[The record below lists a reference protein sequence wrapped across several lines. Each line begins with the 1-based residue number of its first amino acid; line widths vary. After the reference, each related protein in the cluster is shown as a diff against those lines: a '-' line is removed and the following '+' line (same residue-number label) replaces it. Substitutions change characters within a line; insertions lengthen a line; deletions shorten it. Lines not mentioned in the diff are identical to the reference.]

1 MRSACKTEGLRNSV
15 HLIGRGQGHGLVG
28 VGCVP
33 RLLRSF
39 LEQPAPAELD
49 AGCMMREPPTPFF
62 LSLLGPAP

>member
-1 MRSACKTEGLRNSV
+1 MKTEGLRNSV
-15 HLIGRGQGHGLVG
+15 HVIGRAQGHGMVG

-39 LEQPAPAELD
+39 LEEPSPAELD
-49 AGCMMREPPTPFF
+49 TSCILREAPTPFF